1 MDVMLYVGAGYKA
14 EYKVFKS
21 YLDVSLVYGEGN
33 WSGGAWGWA
42 EIAHGSI
49 SVNMKGTRA
58 YLDIQNFEAGLPWV
72 YYGCMFEY
80 KEKKPERFKSSS
92 VTL

>member
-1 MDVMLYVGAGYKA
+1 M
-14 EYKVFKS
+14 FKS

-72 YYGCMFEY
+72 YYGRMFEY

-92 VTL
+92 VPLGQ